1 MTLPRRVMA
10 ALAAFGIGCGGSH
23 AASDAAQ
30 ASDAPAGVQAG
41 TAVATVQAFPQLVNA
56 IGTVTP
62 RPGSFAELAA
72 PAPTRVARIFVAPG
86 QRVAEGDS
94 LIEFERAPFDAAARS
109 AETALENAQ
118 RAYARAVRLVQAGI
132 LPQKDADQAAADL
145 AQAQVAAVTAR
156 RAQQLATL
164 RAPLGGVVTRMT
176 AVLGATADQSQ
187 PLVEVADPAA
197 LDIVFNVSPAEAARI
212 HAGDAVTLS
221 TGEGASGEALG
232 QGAVMGVAAT
242 VDSISRAVAVR
253 ARLVRPSP
261 TRSPRIG
268 EAVFGRIV
276 TGVHPRAVTVPVE
289 ALVPGG
295 GDAFQVFVVDSGG
308 IAHARPVTVGARTE
322 SLAEILTGLAAGET
336 VVTAG
341 AYGIQDSAKIV
352 RVAR

>member
-1 MTLPRRVMA
+1 MRQPGSPRGPAWRPGRRSPRPVARVAALRAAGAPQLAPRR
-10 ALAAFGIGCGGSH
+10 H
-23 AASDAAQ
+23 
-30 ASDAPAGVQAG
+30 
-41 TAVATVQAFPQLVNA
+41 
-56 IGTVTP
+56 
-62 RPGSFAELAA
+62 
-72 PAPTRVARIFVAPG
+72 
-86 QRVAEGDS
+86 
-94 LIEFERAPFDAAARS
+94 
-109 AETALENAQ
+109 
-118 RAYARAVRLVQAGI
+118 
-132 LPQKDADQAAADL
+132 
-145 AQAQVAAVTAR
+145 
-156 RAQQLATL
+156 
-164 RAPLGGVVTRMT
+164 PLGGVVTGMT
-176 AVLGATADQSQ
+176 AVLGARGDPSK
-187 PLVEVADPAA
+187 PVVEAADPAA
-197 LDIVFNVSPAEAARI
+197 LDIVFTVSPAEAARI

-232 QGAVMGVAAT
+232 QGVVMGVAAT

-322 SLAEILTGLAAGET
+322 SLAEILAGLAAGET

>member
-1 MTLPRRVMA
+1 MA

-41 TAVATVQAFPQLVNA
+41 TAVATVQAFPQLVSA

-62 RPGSFAELAA
+62 RPGRFAELAA
-72 PAPTRVARIFVAPG
+72 PAPTRVARIFVALG

-156 RAQQLATL
+156 RAQQ
-164 RAPLGGVVTRMT
+164 P
-176 AVLGATADQSQ
+176 AVLGAKADQGQ
-187 PLVEVADPAA
+187 PLVEVAHPAA

-341 AYGIQDSAKIV
+341 AYGIQARAQIG

>member
-1 MTLPRRVMA
+1 MA

-41 TAVATVQAFPQLVNA
+41 TAVATVQAFPQLVSA

-62 RPGSFAELAA
+62 RPGRFAELAA

-197 LDIVFNVSPAEAARI
+197 LDIVFKVSPAEAARI

>member
-1 MTLPRRVMA
+1 MA

-41 TAVATVQAFPQLVNA
+41 TAVATVQAFPQLVSA

-62 RPGSFAELAA
+62 RPGRFAELAA

-94 LIEFERAPFDAAARS
+94 LIEFERAPFDA
-109 AETALENAQ
+109 
-118 RAYARAVRLVQAGI
+118 
-132 LPQKDADQAAADL
+132 
-145 AQAQVAAVTAR
+145 
-156 RAQQLATL
+156 
-164 RAPLGGVVTRMT
+164 
-176 AVLGATADQSQ
+176 
-187 PLVEVADPAA
+187 
-197 LDIVFNVSPAEAARI
+197 AARI

>member
-1 MTLPRRVMA
+1 MRLRCYQVVLVSCA
-10 ALAAFGIGCGGSH
+10 VFFFFQAEDGIR
-23 AASDAAQ
+23 DYKVT
-30 ASDAPAGVQAG
+30 GVQTCALPISS
-41 TAVATVQAFPQLVNA
+41 TAV
-56 IGTVTP
+56 IRP
-62 RPGSFAELAA
+62 R
-72 PAPTRVARIFVAPG
+72 
-86 QRVAEGDS
+86 
-94 LIEFERAPFDAAARS
+94 
-109 AETALENAQ
+109 
-118 RAYARAVRLVQAGI
+118 
-132 LPQKDADQAAADL
+132 
-145 AQAQVAAVTAR
+145 R

-322 SLAEILTGLAAGET
+322 SLAEILAGLAAGET

-341 AYGIQDSAKIV
+341 AHRIQGSAEIV
-352 RVAR
+352 RGARGACLTCWGGNAGSAIFWS